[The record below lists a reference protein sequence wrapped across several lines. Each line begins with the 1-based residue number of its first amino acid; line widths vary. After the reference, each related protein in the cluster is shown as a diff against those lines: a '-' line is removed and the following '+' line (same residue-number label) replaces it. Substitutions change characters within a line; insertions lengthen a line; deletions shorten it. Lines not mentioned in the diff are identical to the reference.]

1 MDETFL
7 CLFLSG
13 LRFLNRRSPHVRLPV
28 DTNSASQP
36 CQRNVISLCAAKS
49 HHLPACVPP
58 VGFISVY
65 CMFYVCLSTVTATV
79 VSVSSYRNQQ
89 VDAHLLWERPRWTD
103 VENLRHVLRVALLSH
118 VTQFGCDVDPSADV
132 HVHPPGFLL
141 NLGVQF
147 RHLLHGDG
155 KRFDRCPSN
164 SFSRCVKS
172 WMHLFSLLTSA
183 VTVCDPSVGF

>member
-1 MDETFL
+1 MFISFRFKVSEQTFSTCSAPSRYKL
-7 CLFLSG
+7 GLSAMSAQCDK
-13 LRFLNRRSPHVRLPV
+13 LVCSEESPYQQF
-28 DTNSASQP
+28 T
-36 CQRNVISLCAAKS
+36 
-49 HHLPACVPP
+49 LPACVPP

-147 RHLLHGDG
+147 RHLLRGDG